1 MFPSASTRLRA
12 TETAACVVAY
22 LGNTELAGKLCGGM
36 QKRSESDQICC
47 LLAGTMMRLG
57 PGAVVVSG
65 VSEKR
70 TAVQRACVKEYQSY
84 SAGD

>member
-1 MFPSASTRLRA
+1 
-12 TETAACVVAY
+12 
-22 LGNTELAGKLCGGM
+22 M

-47 LLAGTMMRLG
+47 LLTGTMMRLG
-57 PGAVVVSG
+57 PDAVVVSG

-70 TAVQRACVKEYQSY
+70 TAAQRACVKEYKSC